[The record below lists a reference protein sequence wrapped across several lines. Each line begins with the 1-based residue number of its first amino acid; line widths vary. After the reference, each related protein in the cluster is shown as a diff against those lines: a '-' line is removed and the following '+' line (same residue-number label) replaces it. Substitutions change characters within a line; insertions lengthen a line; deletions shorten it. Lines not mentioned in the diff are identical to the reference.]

1 MKENKKNIKAF
12 LHTEWTKLKIIKYT
26 LKSVIMFFLLERQ
39 NLQMKHFDNYAPVLV
54 FSFVHAAFYIKTL
67 LTSLNISTQG
77 EAKSAEL
84 IGMAISDNPAFLAL
98 RKIEAAREI
107 SHTIAQ
113 SSNKV
118 FLDSQD
124 LLLNLHSLNVEVK
137 KVEGKK

>member
-1 MKENKKNIKAF
+1 
-12 LHTEWTKLKIIKYT
+12 
-26 LKSVIMFFLLERQ
+26 
-39 NLQMKHFDNYAPVLV
+39 MKHFDNYAPVLV

-137 KVEGKK
+137 KVEGKKWNRLTVNLYCKRIVKLVLFILILLR

>member
-1 MKENKKNIKAF
+1 
-12 LHTEWTKLKIIKYT
+12 
-26 LKSVIMFFLLERQ
+26 
-39 NLQMKHFDNYAPVLV
+39 MKHFDNYAPVLV

-124 LLLNLHSLNVEVK
+124 LLLNLHSLNVDVK
-137 KVEGKK
+137 KVEGKKWNRLTVNLYCKRIVKLVLFILILLR